1 MENVKWLLLKVYDG
15 LSQELDGLQGKV
27 ITSRRAFEQSLAPLA
42 VGISNVATAEN
53 SGSVKTES
61 ISENQVTEEKT
72 EQPVAEESLLTL
84 IHDREIQLDILPPI
98 DIAMVSEIIT
108 NLYDLPEVEDAE
120 LIAEANSPSIVVL
133 QSKPIGLAEFSK
145 SLVNFPQ
152 IEEARIIEDESN
164 AVDGNTGDGKRSRRI
179 EIVLAKAAVEG

>member
-1 MENVKWLLLKVYDG
+1 LLLKVYDG

-27 ITSRRAFEQSLAPLA
+27 TTSRKAFEQSLAPLA
-42 VGISNVATAEN
+42 VSISNVATTEN
-53 SGSVKTES
+53 SSFVKTETTGES
-61 ISENQVTEEKT
+61 QDTKEKAERPVVEEN
-72 EQPVAEESLLTL
+72 LLTL
-84 IHDREIQLDILPPI
+84 IHDREIQVDILPPI

-120 LIAEANSPSIVVL
+120 LITEANSPSIVVL

-152 IEEARIIEDESN
+152 IEEARVIEDEST
-164 AVDGNTGDGKRSRRI
+164 AVGGKSSDGKRPRRI